1 VIAELLGTLAVSAP
15 AADDAACLVTR
26 PTRPSGRYGTARLWT
41 MLPRDGVLR
50 VTRGPDGRLGDKLGW
65 IPDRDRG
72 LALTV
77 SGRRLDR
84 PAKLRVLSVNWGY
97 SSTGKGSWA
106 SAVVFPSAGCWRI
119 TGRLGRLG
127 ATKLSYVVRVV
138 AS

>member
-26 PTRPSGRYGTARLWT
+26 PTRP
-41 MLPRDGVLR
+41 
-50 VTRGPDGRLGDKLGW
+50 
-65 IPDRDRG
+65 
-72 LALTV
+72 
-77 SGRRLDR
+77 
-84 PAKLRVLSVNWGY
+84 
-97 SSTGKGSWA
+97 
-106 SAVVFPSAGCWRI
+106 I